1 MELQVTEI
9 ITKLPVLEVVGKND
23 RIIRNVIS
31 AAGTPGESDS
41 ILWVSDKNAAL
52 IKTIHQGCVI
62 CSVAIS
68 RADFNTQCTYLIV
81 NNPRQYFASMV
92 KAFFVEEEKAFIS
105 ERATIDRSVK
115 IGKNVTIRAGAV
127 IEKNCVIGDYSSID
141 SNTVLKRGTIVG
153 SRVKIG
159 ANNTIGG
166 EGFGYEKDESGQFG
180 FIPHIGNVV
189 IEDDVEIG
197 NNTTIDRAVL
207 GSTLIRKNAK
217 VDNLVHIAHGVEIG
231 ENSLIIANAMVAGS
245 TSIGRNVWVAPSAS
259 IINKISVGDN
269 AIIGMG
275 AVVVRS
281 VPEGQTIVGNPGKDI
296 ASVKKPG

>member
-1 MELQVTEI
+1 MKLQVNEI
-9 ITKLPVLEVVGKND
+9 VQKLPVQEVVGDKD
-23 RIIRNVIS
+23 RMIRKVIS
-31 AAGTPGESDS
+31 ATGAIAEPDC

-52 IKTIHQGCVI
+52 IKSIHDGCVI
-62 CSVAIS
+62 CSTAVS
-68 RADFNTQCTYLIV
+68 RSDMNSLCTYLVV

-92 KAFFVEEEKAFIS
+92 KAFFVEEETPFIAETAS
-105 ERATIDRSVK
+105 IDSSVT
-115 IGKNVTIRAGAV
+115 IGKNVTIRAGVV
-127 IEKNCVIGDYSSID
+127 IEKNCVIGDHSSID
-141 SNTVLKRGTIVG
+141 SNTVLKKGTLVG
-153 SRVKIG
+153 NRVKIG

-207 GSTLIRKNAK
+207 GSTFIRKNAK
-217 VDNLVHIAHGVEIG
+217 IDNLVHIAHGVEIG

-259 IINKISVGDN
+259 IINKVSVGDN
-269 AIIGMG
+269 SIIGMG

-281 VPEGQTIVGNPGKDI
+281 VSEGQTIVGNPGKDI
-296 ASVKKPG
+296 ASLKKSS